1 MHTAVY
7 TYTIGL
13 HSTTLQQS
21 LLSSWSPLSFILAKT
36 NHHQHSAK
44 LIELV
49 SSNHILTCHLPYLS
63 INTWLSTYLLFP
75 AQFMTE
81 DLPFQIRCC
90 GCVKAL
96 LPPTT
101 TPCSS
106 ALWQR
111 LVDGMRL
118 LFSGLTGK
126 AWIPISVPRWLSLT
140 IPFDWRALCRR
151 PTGFPSAYQPA
162 TFTKPLACLTRH
174 KSSITRTNASWCHL
188 TNA

>member
-1 MHTAVY
+1 MGQGDMECRH
-7 TYTIGL
+7 G
-13 HSTTLQQS
+13 HNKFP
-21 LLSSWSPLSFILAKT
+21 SSILKTFLGGVWPGHWSAPHFRSAAAAASRRFF
-36 NHHQHSAK
+36 HQRP
-44 LIELV
+44 
-49 SSNHILTCHLPYLS
+49 C
-63 INTWLSTYLLFP
+63 
-75 AQFMTE
+75 
-81 DLPFQIRCC
+81 
-90 GCVKAL
+90 L
-96 LPPTT
+96 LPP

-174 KSSITRTNASWCHL
+174 KSSITRTNAS
-188 TNA
+188 